1 MLWLTPENEAG
12 SAESIF
18 LFKIIVEHWCEP
30 IVFFIKQI
38 YTTK

>member
-18 LFKIIVEHWCEP
+18 YRIIVSCDMQHM
-30 IVFFIKQI
+30 
-38 YTTK
+38 